1 MKHVKVFPYVESTPF
16 LAHLKVKSVINSY
29 GTYCNKKIGYPN
41 DSTVNLNIILLEVT

>member
-1 MKHVKVFPYVESTPF
+1 MKHVSFLYVESNLW

-41 DSTVNLNIILLEVT
+41 ESTVNLNIILLEVT